1 MGEAKRKK
9 NGPARGPRLLVHR
22 LVILEWLSEAEDE
35 PKTGTALANKLLQAS
50 PELSVTCYRCT
61 SANDV
66 LGRISALTKEMSAPG
81 VGVPILH
88 IEAHGYNPMGE
99 NDSALGLAGPSQDG
113 TQEALLWKDLA
124 DPLRRLNIA
133 TSFNLMFVAAACWGD
148 NAIYEVHK
156 PGTDIRPLPFL
167 FAVGFATEVMSH
179 RLESAMVE
187 LYTNLLLNNLTLQ
200 ESLELAHSK
209 LDPAT
214 EGLAWFSLPRIIRN
228 VAIDTVL
235 SFSDP
240 ARNEEYYLQMLTDL
254 ALAGQ
259 QPIPPDE
266 YHRRQ
271 LTHAPAAID
280 SVVGALLAY
289 DIIPEN
295 RARFGFDG
303 RKLAAEARRILR
315 CRSVAIPT

>member
-9 NGPARGPRLLVHR
+9 NEHAQGPRLSVHR

-35 PKTGTALANKLLQAS
+35 PKTGTALAHQLLQAS

-66 LGRISALTKEMSAPG
+66 LDRINALTKEMSAPG

-88 IEAHGYNPMGE
+88 IEAHGYNPIGE
-99 NDSALGLAGPSQDG
+99 RDSAIGLAGPSQDG

-133 TSFNLMFVAAACWGD
+133 TRFNLMFVAAACWGD

-156 PGTDIRPLPFL
+156 PRTDIRPLPFL
-167 FAVGFATEVMSH
+167 LAVGFATEVMSH

-187 LYTNLLLNNLTLQ
+187 LYTNLLLNNLPLQ

-209 LDPAT
+209 LDQAT
-214 EGLAWFSLPRIIRN
+214 EGLAWFSLPGIIRN
-228 VAIDTVL
+228 VAINTVI

-240 ARNEEYYLQMLTDL
+240 TRNEEYYLQMLADF

-259 QPIPPDE
+259 RPIPPEE

-271 LTHAPAAID
+271 LTHVPSAID

-289 DIIPEN
+289 NVIPEN

-303 RKLAAEARRILR
+303 RKLAADARRIIR
-315 CRSVAIPT
+315 DRPAAAPT